1 MKEILLAGSRVSK
14 WVLQADEKRVSS
26 TVVWTVVKM
35 ADLWVNESV
44 VTKVVGRVVT
54 MVGMSNG
61 VLEIAM
67 DGNSVAR
74 VVVLK
79 AYIRV
84 VAKVELTVALTVAVM
99 AVE

>member
-1 MKEILLAGSRVSK
+1 LKEILLAGSRVSK